1 MKQTLLAIALGSI
14 LFASC
19 GPSKKL
25 KAANAQ
31 IEQLNGQVT
40 TLNAKV
46 AENEKE
52 IAQLKQ
58 ENIQYGKEAEE
69 CRMAKAAMAHR
80 MENLDK
86 ALAENGT
93 SMKEIQE
100 KAAATIGKFQEDGGD
115 VTYRNGLIHIN
126 IQDKYFFKSGS
137 STIGVKGRESL
148 NMLAEVMRQF
158 PAVTATIVGHTDTLP
173 VKGVGDNWS
182 LSTERGAAVVRVLHD
197 LYNINPSRLT
207 AAGKG
212 KYSPKASN
220 DTPEGREKNRR
231 IEIILSPD
239 MARLWELSEDK

>member
-1 MKQTLLAIALGSI
+1 MKQTIIILAAAGIIFS
-14 LFASC
+14 SC
-19 GPSKKL
+19 STGKKL
-25 KAANAQ
+25 KAA
-31 IEQLNGQVT
+31 T
-40 TLNAKV
+40 
-46 AENEKE
+46 AENETLKGQVE
-52 IAQLKQ
+52 TLNKQVAEDQNAISQLKA
-58 ENIQYGKEAEE
+58 ENIQYGNEAED
-69 CRMAKAAMAHR
+69 CRKVKAAMAHR

-86 ALAENGT
+86 ALAEYGT
-93 SMKEIQE
+93 SMKQIQE
-100 KAAATIGKFQEDGGD
+100 KAAAAIAKFQEDGGD

-126 IQDKYFFKSGS
+126 ILDKYFFKSGS

-182 LSTERGAAVVRVLHD
+182 LSVERGAAVVRVLHD

-212 KYSPKASN
+212 KYSPKANN